1 ITDHDVVTIDLP
13 NRTAAKMELG
23 LAVPRLSWACGI
35 TFDTKRLRLLVASF
49 GGGGLLYAYT
59 PKDGK
64 WSVLTDLK
72 GSGPHALTY
81 HPREDSVFGLRTD
94 YEGDSGG
101 IPVLLRYNDR
111 GALVNRTKLGEPMFP
126 GLISH
131 EPLGA
136 HLQLVAAG
144 DYVVAIT
151 TSGMHPG

>member
-1 ITDHDVVTIDLP
+1 MS
-13 NRTAAKMELG
+13 RTSL
-23 LAVPRLSWACGI
+23 
-35 TFDTKRLRLLVASF
+35 FLLVASF

-81 HPREDSVFGLRTD
+81 HPKEDALFGLRTD
-94 YEGDSGG
+94 YDGDSGG
-101 IPVLLRYNDR
+101 IPVLLRHNDR

-126 GLISH
+126 GLISQ
-131 EPLGA
+131 EPLGT

-151 TSGMHPG
+151 TSGMHPGQQPNPQAYMYLIEPKTGKVRLTWRNPER